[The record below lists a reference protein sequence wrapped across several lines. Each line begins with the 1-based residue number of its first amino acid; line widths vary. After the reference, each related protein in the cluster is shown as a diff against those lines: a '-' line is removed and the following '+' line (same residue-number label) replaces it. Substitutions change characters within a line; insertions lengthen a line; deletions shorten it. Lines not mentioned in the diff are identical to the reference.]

1 MSNIADFILEF
12 YSKKIFPKPLGNQK
26 IEIPEHFHGY
36 AGKHSIL
43 KLAKQIT
50 LEQEPDKVLK
60 SLQLIAMKSY
70 KFIVQ
75 EVEKQRQ
82 FPMAKEGET
91 LSMYAL
97 RVFGDTHALDS
108 GKPLRSE
115 LNTFL
120 KKQFNSYDLTNI
132 GIVKNKIASTVWS
145 KGVIAT
151 EGFLGVS
158 LFDVKNIAINE
169 LKAVWIFENDNTALR
184 ILDSNY
190 SFPFVIASGR
200 PTEAFHI
207 LITRLVDKQVKIFYQ
222 GDMDKAGID
231 MADSLKSKYP
241 IIETPLMTTSEFLEV
256 SSKVKG
262 KKQNYH
268 LEHSFSS
275 ALRDIVNNTGLSVY
289 EEQIDLSKCQAAYDN
304 YVRRKEQTKKPQ

>member
-12 YSKKIFPKPLGNQK
+12 YFNKIHPKPLGNQK
-26 IEIPEHFHGY
+26 IVIPAHFNEY
-36 AGKHSIL
+36 EGKHSIL
-43 KLAKQIT
+43 KLSKQIT
-50 LEQEPDKVLK
+50 LEQEPDKVFNSLK
-60 SLQLIAMKSY
+60 SIATKNHEPILQK
-70 KFIVQ
+70 K
-75 EVEKQRQ
+75 ENQRE

-108 GKPLRSE
+108 RKSLRSE

-120 KKQFNSYDLTNI
+120 KKQFNSDELTNI

-145 KGVIAT
+145 KGVLVA

-158 LFDVKNIAINE
+158 LFDVENVPVNK

-184 ILDSNY
+184 ILNSNY
-190 SFPFVIASGR
+190 SFPFIIASGR

-207 LITRLVDKQVKIFYQ
+207 LITRLADKQVKIFYQ

-289 EEQIDLSKCQAAYDN
+289 EEQIDLSKCQVIYDN
-304 YVRRKEQTKKPQ
+304 YVRKKEQTKKPQ